1 MSEQVVDHAA
11 KEHAVDAGRQQAHR
25 RSSPHRGAAP
35 SRGSTVPSTMAATS
49 SMKVHERE
57 QHGKHYSHCSVNHHV
72 HSSVAMAALETTPTA
87 AESERDFISKFR
99 ARQCTRNR
107 LAQPAQTT
115 AKVGADFRTKA
126 LFLPLPCAPHFWTQK
141 WGWVKTVSRRVFAGG
156 IKKGPDLLPGKAGSC
171 VTVHISPALFRHLG
185 TAYRCTRRHARDCHA
200 KHIMP
205 AGPFTTMEDSILR
218 LDLRSCGWSWACIA
232 KMWPRLLVHELLP
245 VSITSQALARCFSG
259 LPMMSS
265 GSSAS
270 ARCNSGATMRTS
282 SILWTRTRPFRL
294 GRSLPATQGLTS
306 AMNWN
311 RSDPCL

>member
-115 AKVGADFRTKA
+115 AKVGADFR
-126 LFLPLPCAPHFWTQK
+126 
-141 WGWVKTVSRRVFAGG
+141 V
-156 IKKGPDLLPGKAGSC
+156 
-171 VTVHISPALFRHLG
+171 
-185 TAYRCTRRHARDCHA
+185 
-200 KHIMP
+200 
-205 AGPFTTMEDSILR
+205 
-218 LDLRSCGWSWACIA
+218 WACMACMGPRQPRANCEFANLLFPNSNSNCNHIGNMRPGAAKCGLLIA
-232 KMWPRLLVHELLP
+232 AR
-245 VSITSQALARCFSG
+245 ARCLGSG
-259 LPMMSS
+259 
-265 GSSAS
+265 
-270 ARCNSGATMRTS
+270 CKVAT
-282 SILWTRTRPFRL
+282 I
-294 GRSLPATQGLTS
+294 GRRG
-306 AMNWN
+306 
-311 RSDPCL
+311 RR